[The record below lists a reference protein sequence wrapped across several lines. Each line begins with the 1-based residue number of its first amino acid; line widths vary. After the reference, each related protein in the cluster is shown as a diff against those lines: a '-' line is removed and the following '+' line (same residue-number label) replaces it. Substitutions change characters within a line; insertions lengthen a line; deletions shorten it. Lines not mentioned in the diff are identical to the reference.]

1 MKWKTLFRITLLAVA
16 FTSLLTGC
24 SDDKEEMSQ
33 QELQYLS
40 HLDQSRFFQRQG
52 ELKAST
58 LEARSAIDLNPHKV
72 DPYFIIIDNLIT
84 AGDAVTAARQ
94 VKEID
99 KQLQEKGTTD
109 NIQNRIQL
117 ILAKTFLMRQDS
129 DAALKALD
137 KLKSPDRTQQ
147 VRADLLRG
155 DIQLAAR
162 NYPKAQ
168 SAYQKAL
175 DSDATSTLALIGLS
189 KVAQAQGN
197 ADLARQKIKQAEDV
211 DANDPELWLWK
222 AQLAQQQKQWEK
234 SEEAYIRALE
244 DIGKYD
250 IMTYRK
256 YTTIS
261 SLVSVLREE
270 GKSSEAFVYEEI
282 LAKSAPGT
290 IKSNFDAAQEAYRKG
305 DLEGAARYL
314 NEVLKQAPNHVQ
326 SSIMLGMIR
335 FQQGRVEEAKE
346 LLEPISQIQDS
357 PAASKLLAATQLRLQ
372 RPEEARKLLEN
383 LDDKQTDPGVLAL
396 IGIAH
401 LASGDDEAGR
411 KYIEKALELD
421 PDNHDLRLRYANYLV
436 EQGDTDTAIAQAEQ
450 VMEAQ
455 PDNDQARQLIINAYV
470 RAGDTQAAEESASA
484 WVKEQPD
491 NITALLVSG
500 GLAARAGDAS
510 QARQYYNQALKL
522 SDSDPRANNALGGL
536 AMSQD
541 NTDEASRQFKAA
553 IAKAPDNRAA
563 IQGLAQVTS
572 PEQLQAYLAQ
582 VAKDHPDAVAP
593 RLALLELALRANNIN
608 RADELSA
615 SLLEPVSENE
625 LSPHT
630 GAVANVY
637 GSVAGN
643 KLKTDDKQNALAI
656 MQRAQVLFPDNE
668 AIALQTAQVY
678 FEMDNEKAARDILKE
693 ARLKHPDSPQPYVVE
708 AAHEKDKKRY
718 GKAADLYELA
728 LAKDNSPQLTLLFV
742 EALGESQQELRAIKA
757 LESGVEDHPGNE
769 ALQMRLAM
777 AYQTRGDAQ
786 KAMDAYQQVL
796 NTSPRNVVALNNLAW
811 LYHESGKQDA
821 RQLAEKAYNLKPD
834 SAAIADTYGWI
845 LFQQGDHSGSLPVL
859 EKAYKLSPQT
869 TEIAQHLA
877 EAYKSTGRQDEAQKI
892 LSKL

>member
-24 SDDKEEMSQ
+24 GDDKEEMSQ

-58 LEARSAIDLNPHKV
+58 LEARSAIDLNPKKV
-72 DPYFIIIDNLIT
+72 DPYFVIIDNLIT
-84 AGDAVTAARQ
+84 AGDAVSAARQ
-94 VKEID
+94 VKEIE
-99 KQLQEKGTTD
+99 KRLQEKGTTD
-109 NIQNRIQL
+109 DIHNRIQL
-117 ILAKTFLMRQDS
+117 ILARTYLMRQDTE
-129 DAALKALD
+129 AALDALD

-155 DIQLAAR
+155 DILLAAKQ
-162 NYPKAQ
+162 YQQAE

-189 KVAQAQGN
+189 RVAQAQGN
-197 ADLARQKIKQAEDV
+197 TELARQKIKQAEDE

-222 AQLAQQQKQWEK
+222 AQLAQQQKQWRK

-261 SLVSVLREE
+261 SLVDVLREE

-290 IKSNFDAAQEAYRKG
+290 VKSNFEAAQEAYRKG
-305 DLEGAARYL
+305 DLEKAARYL
-314 NEVLKQAPNHVQ
+314 NEVLKQAPSHVQ
-326 SSIMLGMIR
+326 SSIMLGLIR
-335 FQQGRVEEAKE
+335 FQQGRVEEAQE

-372 RPEEARKLLEN
+372 RPDEARKLLEN
-383 LDDKQTDPGVLAL
+383 LDDKQSDPGVLAL

-411 KYIEKALELD
+411 TYIEKALQLD
-421 PDNHDLRLRYANYLV
+421 PGNDDLRLRYANYLV
-436 EQGDTDTAIAQAEQ
+436 EQGDTEAAIKQASQ
-450 VMEAQ
+450 VMDAH
-455 PDNDQARQLIINAYV
+455 PDNDQARRMIINAYV
-470 RAGDTQAAEESASA
+470 RGGDTQAAEESASA
-484 WVKEQPD
+484 WVKEQPK
-491 NITALLVSG
+491 NISALLVSG
-500 GLAARAGDAS
+500 SLAARADDAS
-510 QARQYYNQALKL
+510 QARQYYRQALEL
-522 SDSDPRANNALGGL
+522 SDTDPRANNALGAL
-536 AMSQD
+536 AASQD
-541 NTDEASRQFKAA
+541 NTEEAIRQFRTA
-553 IAKAPDNRAA
+553 IDKAPDNRPA

-572 PEQLQAYLAQ
+572 PDQLQTYLEK
-582 VAKDHPDAVAP
+582 VTKDHPDALAP
-593 RLALLELALRANNIN
+593 KLALLELALRANNIN

-615 SLLEPVSENE
+615 ALLEPVSETE

-630 GAVANVY
+630 GSVADVYSAVA
-637 GSVAGN
+637 GS
-643 KLKTDDKQNALAI
+643 KLKANNKDAALAI
-656 MQRAQVLFPDNE
+656 MKRAQVLFPDNE

-678 FEMDNEKAARDILKE
+678 FEMDNEKAARDILQE
-693 ARLKHPDSPQPYVVE
+693 VRLKHPDSAQPYLVE
-708 AAHEKDKKRY
+708 AAHEKGKERF

-728 LAKDNSPQLTLLFV
+728 LAKDSSPQLTLLFV
-742 EALGESQQELRAIKA
+742 DALEQSQQAMRAIKA
-757 LESGVEDHPGNE
+757 LENGLEDHPGNE
-769 ALQMRLAM
+769 TLQMRLAM
-777 AYQTRGDAQ
+777 AYQTSGDAQ
-786 KAMDAYQQVL
+786 KAMDAYQTVL
-796 NTSPRNVVALNNLAW
+796 KSSPQNVVALNNLAW

-821 RQLAEKAYNLKPD
+821 RQLAEKAYSLKPD
-834 SAAIADTYGWI
+834 SAAVADTYGWI
-845 LFQQGDHSGSLPVL
+845 LFQQGDHSQSLPVL

-869 TEIAQHLA
+869 PEIAQHLA
-877 EAYKSTGRQDEAQKI
+877 EAYKSTGRPDEAEKI